1 MLPNLA
7 AHLLNWLRAQFGSLQ
22 QPAPWLV
29 GSLLLAV
36 VATNLAWLAERRP
49 GRLRPAQRMAGRR
62 GPGGTSGGRT
72 LADAPLLAPLFWL
85 AGALFMLLSPLGA
98 WQRGAISPYL
108 LGLTEIDW
116 VADLRNGALPAAAI
130 VAISVLGWLVYRRTL
145 RGPDG
150 RLAGGPSSGALSGAL
165 STAQRWTA
173 PLDAALR
180 QWHWAFYR
188 AAAAAWL
195 LAGVAG
201 PGSASAAA
209 AAPALRLPGGIVLSP
224 PSLDGAAAL
233 YWGAWLGLAAVAL
246 EWLLDPFVRRALRT
260 PGRQEAALRD
270 AGLAIATTAL
280 FTLTRNFWLCLAC
293 QVLAETAMA
302 LWWGEER
309 QTAAR

>member
-7 AHLLNWLRAQFGSLQ
+7 ALLLTWLRTQFGSLQ

-36 VATNLAWLAERRP
+36 VATNLAWLAEQMLDRR
-49 GRLRPAQRMAGRR
+49 GRRLAGRQ
-62 GPGGTSGGRT
+62 GPGGRSGGRR
-72 LADAPLLAPLFWL
+72 LADAPVLAPLFWL
-85 AGALFMLLSPLGA
+85 VGALFMLLPPLGA

-116 VADLRNGALPAAAI
+116 VAELRSGALPAAAI
-130 VAISVLGWLVYRRTL
+130 VGISVLGWLVYRHTL
-145 RGPDG
+145 RGRDG
-150 RLAGGPSSGALSGAL
+150 RFSGTPLGGPLGM
-165 STAQRWTA
+165 AQRWTA

-188 AAAAAWL
+188 AAAVAWL

-201 PGSASAAA
+201 PGSASTAAA
-209 AAPALRLPGGIVLSP
+209 AAAAVAAPALRLPGGIVLSP
-224 PSLDGAAAL
+224 PSLDSAAAL

-246 EWLLDPFVRRALRT
+246 EWLLNPFVRRALRT

-280 FTLTRNFWLCLAC
+280 FALTRNFWLCLAC

-302 LWWGEER
+302 LLSGEE
-309 QTAAR
+309 QPTTAG